1 MQEDQAEEL
10 FAKARPAQLAGSVKR
25 PRAAHRSPDSPRR
38 RWIAFAVVVAV
49 LFGIGGSG
57 ALAYVSLKSQ
67 TNRVESQLLTHLESG
82 QAQLEAAKTTLKQA
96 NGTHDSKLL
105 NAAKVD
111 FINAKLQFLTA
122 TQIAD
127 SSSLLRQLERL
138 PSVGPMVQAR
148 HKAVDDVSQMGI
160 QLSLAGLDI
169 ADLDGQLIQP
179 TGGGQQGHSLLT
191 MIGAVQAK
199 IGAVRAELQDA
210 LQAAERI
217 DVTVLPVAQRGTL
230 ARARGSISQALAA
243 IVQFQALVPILTEVL
258 GGNGTRNYL
267 IEQVNPAE
275 LRPGGG
281 FIGTYSVLRVSAGT
295 LHLVRSGNAADLIFP
310 RATVG
315 EAGYV
320 APPPQFEE
328 LIPGLGWSFI
338 DSNFSP
344 DFPSNAVSGE
354 NFADTHLGMRVDA
367 VVAIDY
373 NTVAG
378 LLSLTGPI
386 SVPGYRLTLSAA
398 NFVPTVVQYDVE
410 SLSDPNAAAIHKAI
424 LSAVAGPLLE
434 RIVTLSPGQWPAL
447 LLTLNNLA
455 ASRHLQVYFNNTDV
469 EKTMTQYGWSGVMKQ
484 PGTSDYMMEVE
495 ANLGGTKANYF
506 VTRAYTVDLTRSGS
520 TLHHKVTVDITDS
533 MPYSYR
539 PNEYYR
545 AYIRMFV
552 NGKATA
558 TRSDL
563 SYPHYNSP
571 APPPGTKMID
581 GWVQFHGYGHD
592 RVVTFQWDT
601 PWQANGRGVEQV
613 YWQKQ
618 PGTINDAVT
627 VLWHDGNGHTYK
639 VSGDLSQDR
648 VITLAPSGVSLAQGQ
663 VGTAQLPSLSL
674 G

>member
-1 MQEDQAEEL
+1 MHAEE
-10 FAKARPAQLAGSVKR
+10 AKELLAKPRHRQHALTANVGPRASRGASRRR
-25 PRAAHRSPDSPRR
+25 PRL
-38 RWIAFAVVVAV
+38 IALIVVVV
-49 LFGIGGSG
+49 LLLGIGGGG
-57 ALAYVSLKSQ
+57 AFAYASLRSQ
-67 TNRVESQLLTHLESG
+67 ATRIESQLLTHLQSG

-96 NGTHDSKLL
+96 NSTHDPKLVG
-105 NAAKVD
+105 AAKVD

-127 SSSLLRQLERL
+127 GSSLLRQLEDL

-148 HKAVDDVSQMGI
+148 HRAVDDVSQMGI
-160 QLSLAGLDI
+160 QLSLAGLDL

-191 MIGAVQAK
+191 MIGAVQSK
-199 IGAVRAELQDA
+199 IGVVRAELQKA
-210 LQAAERI
+210 LQAADRI
-217 DVTVLPVAQRGTL
+217 DMTVLPIAQRGTL
-230 ARARGSISQALAA
+230 GRARGSINQALTA
-243 IVQFQALVPILTEVL
+243 IGQFQALVPVLTEVL

-281 FIGTYSVLRVSAGT
+281 FIGTYSVLRVNGGT
-295 LHLVRSGNAADLIFP
+295 LHLLRSGNATDLILP

-315 EAGYV
+315 EVGYV
-320 APPPQFEE
+320 APPPPFEE
-328 LIPGLGWSFI
+328 LIPGVGWSFI

-344 DFPSNAVSGE
+344 DFPSNAIWGE
-354 NFADTHLGMRVDA
+354 DFADPHLGMHVDA

-386 SVPGYRLTLSAA
+386 AVPGYRLTLSAT

-410 SLSDPNAAAIHKAI
+410 SLTDPNAATIHKAI

-434 RIVTLSPGQWPAL
+434 RIVTLSPSQWPAL
-447 LLTLNNLA
+447 LSTLNNLA
-455 ASRHLQVYFNNTDV
+455 ASRHLQVYFNNGDV

-506 VTRAYTVDLTRSGS
+506 VTRVYTVDLARNGGA
-520 TLHHKVTVDITDS
+520 LHHKVTVDITDS
-533 MPYSYR
+533 MPYAYR

-558 TRSDL
+558 TTSDL
-563 SYPHYNSP
+563 SYPHYRAP
-571 APPPGTKMID
+571 APPPDTKMID
-581 GWVQFHGYGHD
+581 GWVEFHGYGHD

-601 PWQANGRGVEQV
+601 PWQGNGRGVEQV

-618 PGTINDAVT
+618 PGTLNDAVT
-627 VLWHDGNGHTYK
+627 VTWHDGNGHTYK

-648 VITLAPSGVSLAQGQ
+648 VITLAATGVSLAQGQ
-663 VGTAQLPSLSL
+663 VGTAQLPSLGL